1 MKWQFNLVQINVSWY
16 MGVRALVGPNFN
28 IYYNE
33 EIKKK
38 TSLSNQMW
46 ICKLYHQC
54 DVQFQAYTNEDTR
67 VYGICSLW
75 VQAYINEGT
84 RHYGMICSLWVQI
97 YHLIDSNRENVK
109 KIMFLRISFG
119 NTIVNGMN
127 HYLYYA
133 DSYMHQ
139 YRPKE

>member
-1 MKWQFNLVQINVSWY
+1 
-16 MGVRALVGPNFN
+16 
-28 IYYNE
+28 
-33 EIKKK
+33 
-38 TSLSNQMW
+38 MW

-67 VYGICSLW
+67 VYG
-75 VQAYINEGT
+75 
-84 RHYGMICSLWVQI
+84 ICSLWVQI